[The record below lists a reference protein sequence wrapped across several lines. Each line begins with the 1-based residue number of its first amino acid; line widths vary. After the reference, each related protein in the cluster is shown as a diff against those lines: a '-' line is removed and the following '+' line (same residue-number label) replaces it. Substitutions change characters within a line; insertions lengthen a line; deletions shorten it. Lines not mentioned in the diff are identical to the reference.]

1 MLSANGVTIRFGKR
15 VLFEDVNIKFNKGE
29 CYGIIGANGA
39 GKSTFLKV
47 LSGELEPSKGE
58 VTKEK
63 TERISVLKQDHF
75 AFEDFTVMD
84 TVIMGNK
91 ELYDIMKEKDAIYRA
106 IQSFSTEFSSL
117 KSRVD
122 LNQYS
127 QKLAEHSYT
136 VLLKD
141 ENRVLG
147 VAAMYINDSEN
158 KAAFITLIGIRS
170 QFQKSGYGSILL
182 QHCIEKAVE
191 AGMKKIRLE
200 VDNDNPKA
208 RDFYDRNGFQFE
220 NTSDRDSTFLIKELV

>member
-1 MLSANGVTIRFGKR
+1 MK
-15 VLFEDVNIKFNKGE
+15 FER
-29 CYGIIGANGA
+29 
-39 GKSTFLKV
+39 L
-47 LSGELEPSKGE
+47 
-58 VTKEK
+58 
-63 TERISVLKQDHF
+63 
-75 AFEDFTVMD
+75 
-84 TVIMGNK
+84 
-91 ELYDIMKEKDAIYRA
+91 KEKDAIYRA

-200 VDNDNPKA
+200 VDNDNPKV